1 MLTSISL
8 YKSLRQHIL
17 FYRKS
22 LVAPSERM
30 RQRGERSSC
39 SQVTDRVMREG
50 PAASQRRDSQATGE
64 REREREMREGP
75 AALSESLSRM
85 DQRLITLISVRDVRR
100 GEEDQIR
107 GRSEERKSI
116 GEEQERKRRGPG
128 EEEQRRG
135 TGDEQERR
143 GTGEEEQGRG
153 RARKKER
160 SGRGGPI

>member
-1 MLTSISL
+1 
-8 YKSLRQHIL
+8 
-17 FYRKS
+17 
-22 LVAPSERM
+22 M

-39 SQVTDRVMREG
+39 CQGTERVMREG
-50 PAASQRRDSQATGE
+50 PAASQRRDRVRLPE

-116 GEEQERKRRGPG
+116 GEEEHRRGAG
-128 EEEQRRG
+128 EEEERTGARRG
-135 TGDEQERR
+135 SPIESPVAH
-143 GTGEEEQGRG
+143 GEG
-153 RARKKER
+153 
-160 SGRGGPI
+160 

>member
-1 MLTSISL
+1 
-8 YKSLRQHIL
+8 
-17 FYRKS
+17 
-22 LVAPSERM
+22 
-30 RQRGERSSC
+30 
-39 SQVTDRVMREG
+39 MREG
-50 PAASQRRDSQATGE
+50 PAAPQRRDRVRLPV

-85 DQRLITLISVRDVRR
+85 DQRLITHLISVRDVRR

-116 GEEQERKRRGPG
+116 GEEEHRRGAGEEEERRGPG